1 MNTKKKQYSKK
12 ALLLNVIG
20 KLIKEKRLKQ
30 KKGILLFGYEFDIPN
45 SSISALEKGN
55 RDVQISTLW
64 KMANALNMS
73 FSEFINEVETQLPKG
88 FKMIDD

>member
-1 MNTKKKQYSKK
+1 MNTKNRQYSKK
-12 ALLLNVIG
+12 ALLLSVIG
-20 KLIKEKRLKQ
+20 KLIKEKRLEQ
-30 KKGILLFGYEFDIPN
+30 KKGILLLGYEFDIPN

-73 FSEFINEVETQLPKG
+73 FGEFINEVETRLPKG

>member
-1 MNTKKKQYSKK
+1 MKKKTDSKK
-12 ALLLNVIG
+12 TLLLKIIG
-20 KLIKEKRLKQ
+20 ELIKEKRLEQ
-30 KKGILLFGYEFDIPN
+30 NKGILLFSYEYDIPN

-73 FSEFINEVETQLPKG
+73 FSEFINKVESRLPKG
-88 FKMIDD
+88 FKMIED